1 MKKQILINFLQ
12 QEKRKSKQLY
22 NGILIPIIAI
32 TLLIIGINGNLK
44 YKISKL
50 EKYIESNYEYTTVS
64 NLDYNIEKNLI
75 PIANIVDITKLINDQ
90 NINNIKI
97 SNNKLNLL
105 GYSYDSSI
113 IKTYSDRLY
122 KNNKINNVSIESI
135 NREGDTYSFE
145 IEADVGSLNEI

>member
-1 MKKQILINFLQ
+1 MKKQILINFLHK
-12 QEKRKSKQLY
+12 EKRKSKQLY

-122 KNNKINNVSIESI
+122 KNNKINNVS
-135 NREGDTYSFE
+135 
-145 IEADVGSLNEI
+145 